1 MEKEVLLSVIVSNL
15 KEVEMMVDSFKGKE
29 QIVPAFVKLTLQ
41 KIDNIRQELE
51 LFDQLNSLPLPSQ
64 QPVTSTIAEVMPVP
78 EIKKDEPVV
87 PVIPKAE
94 LLVQPPVKEVVM
106 EWEAELKP
114 ATQTVSEPVVDEIPK
129 SVVLLNPVEIKPES
143 VPIQPK
149 VDEPKVAV
157 STDSHTDE
165 SHSKPRHATLG
176 DKLGGD
182 KTSLMD
188 KITGGKENPNTL
200 SVGKQVDDIRKA
212 LGVNDRFLF
221 SRELFGGN
229 NNLMDQTINQING
242 FANFAEAGQFIA
254 SNFNWN
260 GDDQTVQAFMNVVKR
275 RYI

>member
-51 LFDQLNSLPLPSQ
+51 LFDQLNGLPLPSH
-64 QPVTSTIAEVMPVP
+64 QPVTSTFAEAIPVIEAP
-78 EIKKDEPVV
+78 KAEPVV
-87 PVIPKAE
+87 PVILQKAE
-94 LLVQPPVKEVVM
+94 LLAQQPAK
-106 EWEAELKP
+106 
-114 ATQTVSEPVVDEIPK
+114 DD
-129 SVVLLNPVEIKPES
+129 VVLEIESPRESIKKSSPEVDIIPQVVAIPNPVEIKPEP

-260 GDDQTVQAFMNVVKR
+260 GDDQIVQAFMNVVKR

>member
-51 LFDQLNSLPLPSQ
+51 LFDQLNGLPLPFH
-64 QPVTSTIAEVMPVP
+64 QPGTSSIAEVIPVP

-94 LLVQPPVKEVVM
+94 SLAQQSAKEVVVL
-106 EWEAELKP
+106 EIESPREAIQK
-114 ATQTVSEPVVDEIPK
+114 TSPVVEAKPQVVAIPN
-129 SVVLLNPVEIKPES
+129 SEVVEPETRNIKPT
-143 VPIQPK
+143 PIEVKEIIPSN
-149 VDEPKVAV
+149 V
-157 STDSHTDE
+157 HTDE

>member
-51 LFDQLNSLPLPSQ
+51 LFDQLNGLPLPSQ
-64 QPVTSTIAEVMPVP
+64 QPVTSTIAEVIPAIEVP
-78 EIKKDEPVV
+78 KPEPVV
-87 PVIPKAE
+87 SVIPKAE
-94 LLVQPPVKEVVM
+94 SLAQQPAKE
-106 EWEAELKP
+106 
-114 ATQTVSEPVVDEIPK
+114 D
-129 SVVLLNPVEIKPES
+129 VVLEIESPRESIQKPSPEVDVIPQVVAIPNSVEIKPEP
-143 VPIQPK
+143 VPIQTK

-188 KITGGKENPNTL
+188 KITGGKENPNTQ